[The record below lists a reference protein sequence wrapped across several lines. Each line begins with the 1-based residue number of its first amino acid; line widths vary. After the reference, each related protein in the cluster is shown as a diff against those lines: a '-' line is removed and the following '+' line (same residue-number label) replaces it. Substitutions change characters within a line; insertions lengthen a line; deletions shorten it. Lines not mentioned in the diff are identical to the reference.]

1 MHFMKYLAF
10 LLLLAFQNSFQ
21 QLVDSGE
28 SEGQDLGLVNGYET
42 EGGPSYNEQTPYERA
57 QERVPSFYAFR

>member
-10 LLLLAFQNSFQ
+10 LFLLAFQNSFQ

-42 EGGPSYNEQTPYERA
+42 EGGPLYNEQTPYDKA
-57 QERVPSFYAFR
+57 QERVPGFFPLR